1 MLCEISVEIGFE
13 IAKLTAQPLNP
24 LLVFG
29 PPFVS
34 FPLRQLNPTQIN
46 STQRTLSA
54 KRFSSAASSSNN
66 NNNKNNKQ

>member
-13 IAKLTAQPLNP
+13 IAKWTAQPLNP

-34 FPLRQLNPTQIN
+34 FPLRQPNPTQLN
-46 STQRTLSA
+46 EL
-54 KRFSSAASSSNN
+54 
-66 NNNKNNKQ
+66 